1 MLEKLLGRNKK
12 QSSVICPGCGKD
24 MDVSSANRAIMQDY
38 YEIRRVYSCG
48 NCGKTTAALELISL
62 DGSLPSIFNQLE
74 LLQKSTD
81 ILHLHLDKLLKSLKQ
96 MKNNGSGYYDG
107 PTLN

>member
-1 MLEKLLGRNKK
+1 MLGKLLGKSKK
-12 QSSVICPGCGKD
+12 ESSVICPGCGKA
-24 MDVSSANRAIMQDY
+24 MEVSSANRSVMQDY

-62 DGSLPSIFNQLE
+62 DGNMPSIFNQLE

-81 ILHLHLDKLLKSLKQ
+81 ILHLHLDRLLKSLHK
-96 MKNNGSGYYDG
+96 MKTNTGGFYEG